1 MDVVLMTLIHKII
14 IIYLCYL
21 DLQ

>member
-1 MDVVLMTLIHKII
+1 MTLIHKII